1 MTGQTSL
8 IYKGNDG
15 TVRIINPANYQPV
28 GSYASASHNH
38 SAANITSGTLAVARG
53 GTGQTSVDT
62 TPTSGSKKMCTSGGI
77 YTAINELKTSVSNG
91 KSAVASAITDKGV
104 STSATA
110 SFNNMANNI
119 RKITSIS
126 SPKLIPGNILWSI
139 GTTDVYGNPEYS
151 AYTPPIFANDQNCII
166 VGHKILT
173 GYNTITGSSSVS
185 TGPYIYYFYNI
196 ITGNMYTIR
205 PSSSYSFTIT
215 LTNSVKN
222 GDPYVIILSC
232 PNSAGYNHKAI
243 VLQ

>member
-1 MTGQTSL
+1 M
-8 IYKGNDG
+8 I
-15 TVRIINPANYQPV
+15 V
-28 GSYASASHNH
+28 
-38 SAANITSGTLAVARG
+38 AAN
-53 GTGQTSVDT
+53 
-62 TPTSGSKKMCTSGGI
+62 
-77 YTAINELKTSVSNG
+77 NEISSLKSSVSNG
-91 KSAVASAITDKGV
+91 KSLIASAITDKGV
-104 STSATA
+104 STASNATFQTM
-110 SFNNMANNI
+110 SNNI

-173 GYNTITGSSSVS
+173 GYNTITGRNSVS

-215 LTNSVKN
+215 LINNVKN
-222 GDPYVIILSC
+222 GDPYVVILSC
-232 PNSAGYNHKAI
+232 PNSAGYSHKAI